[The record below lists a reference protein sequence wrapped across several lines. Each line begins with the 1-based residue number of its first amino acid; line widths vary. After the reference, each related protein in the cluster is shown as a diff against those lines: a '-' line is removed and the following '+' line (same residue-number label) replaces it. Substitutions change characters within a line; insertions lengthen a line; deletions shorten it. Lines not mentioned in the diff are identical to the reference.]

1 MYDSESV
8 ERVYRKNIKKDI
20 MQAYRKA
27 LEYVQERIETVCASR
42 GASYLLVSSEDQM
55 GDVFFGKM
63 VEKEVL
69 K

>member
-1 MYDSESV
+1 
-8 ERVYRKNIKKDI
+8 

-27 LEYVQERIETVCASR
+27 LEYVQERIATVCASR
-42 GASYLLVSSEDQM
+42 GSHYLLVSSEDQM

-63 VEKEVL
+63 VEREVL